1 MLKIIEEYL
10 KKQENKIKTIS
21 QLNQNKEFLEFLKS
35 TYQINFDIQNEQ
47 KFISFIGNELVDE
60 WANQIY
66 EFQGISCS

>member
-60 WANQIY
+60 WAN
-66 EFQGISCS
+66 

>member
-1 MLKIIEEYL
+1 MLKIIDEYF

-60 WANQIY
+60 WANQIK